1 MEQTTITREALSKR
15 WDCCQAAVV
24 AREEEGLIKRLR
36 GLPGVQYRM
45 KEVYELEGLNKEDI
59 HQISPFQYRKL
70 EAQYKAALDRI
81 EQLEGKLYKLAAMA
95 CEEVAAEVR
104 REKA

>member
-1 MEQTTITREALSKR
+1 MEQTIISRKELAKKWGCDERTIK
-15 WDCCQAAVV
+15 
-24 AREEEGLIKRLR
+24 AREDAGIIRPCK
-36 GLPGVQYRM
+36 GLPGTHYLL
-45 KEVYELEGLNKEDI
+45 KDVYKAEGLTDADI
-59 HQISPFQYRKL
+59 HQISPFEYHKL